1 MVDLVLTGT
10 ASAVKKPVTA
20 DAERSRPALASSL
33 SFKFVCTSL
42 VTVDA
47 CSTCNCTSGTE
58 RVGRSAHLSGAFD
71 ISAMAVPHP
80 PIESVTVPGD
90 GDCPAD
96 AGRQRAVVVALRPVH
111 RRA

>member
-58 RVGRSAHLSGAFD
+58 RVGRSAHLSGAYD
-71 ISAMAVPHP
+71 ISSAPSVTG
-80 PIESVTVPGD
+80 VTVPGD
-90 GDCPAD
+90 GTRDWPAD
-96 AGRQRAVVVALRPVH
+96 AE
-111 RRA
+111 